1 MPKSAAAT
9 PATPA
14 TPADSRPWP
23 EYLDVKAACRFT
35 SLSRRTL
42 DSAKAMGDLPFYRC
56 GTKILFSRA
65 DLVAWLGARRVDVRA
80 DAARI
85 ERRG

>member
-9 PATPA
+9 PATTA
-14 TPADSRPWP
+14 TTADSRPWP

-42 DSAKAMGDLPFYRC
+42 DSAKAMGDLPFYKA
-56 GTKILFSRA
+56 GVKVLFSRA
-65 DLVAWLGARRVDVRA
+65 DLTAWMEARRVDVRA
-80 DAARI
+80 AAARI
-85 ERRG
+85 ESRG